1 MVTQSTS
8 SSMVVGVKAPTDDT
22 GIGRYAVTVVGVVPI
37 KSCTIPRGGKLE
49 CRLEGLR
56 SATQYEVAVSSCI
69 SGTDPAVCSESL
81 KASGSTQLSCES
93 SEIDFRNES
102 SSFPVLHKI
111 SLV

>member
-1 MVTQSTS
+1 
-8 SSMVVGVKAPTDDT
+8 DT

-81 KASGSTQLSCES
+81 KASGSTQLSS
-93 SEIDFRNES
+93 PKGVNVTPLSTTSMKVTVVPPDDATNILRYD
-102 SSFPVLHKI
+102 V
-111 SLV
+111 